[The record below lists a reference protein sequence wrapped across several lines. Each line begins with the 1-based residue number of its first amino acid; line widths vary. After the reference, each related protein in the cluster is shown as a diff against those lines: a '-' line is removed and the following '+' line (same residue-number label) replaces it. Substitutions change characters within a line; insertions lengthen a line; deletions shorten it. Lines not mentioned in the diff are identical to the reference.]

1 MNFSPVVLVASVA
14 ALACGPVS
22 AQPASAAAGAQ
33 HEHAMKGSAKK
44 LTDKQKM
51 ALAMSAGPKQV
62 SAAATIVD
70 LTEMDKP
77 VTLRKGSNGWA
88 CFYMPGETMCLDPV
102 WQKWAAAWMSKG
114 AFSTT
119 ETGVGYMLN
128 GDSGASNTD
137 PWADKQTADNHWVVS
152 PPHVMLL
159 LPDAKGLDAYPTEW
173 SGGGPWVMWKG
184 TPYAHVM
191 LPVSQTLGAK

>member
-1 MNFSPVVLVASVA
+1 MNVSPVIFLAGVAL
-14 ALACGPVS
+14 LASGPLS
-22 AQPASAAAGAQ
+22 AQPASAPAGAQ
-33 HEHAMKGSAKK
+33 HEHAMKGSPKK

-51 ALAMSAGPKQV
+51 AMAMSAGPKQV
-62 SAAATIVD
+62 SANASIVD

-77 VTLRKGSNGWA
+77 VTLRKGTNGWA
-88 CFYMPGETMCLDPV
+88 CFYMPSETMCLDPV

-114 AFSTT
+114 DFSTT
-119 ETGVGYMLN
+119 EIGVAYMLN
-128 GDSGASNTD
+128 GDNGASNTD
-137 PWADKQTADNHWVVS
+137 PWAEKQTADNQWVVA

-159 LPDAKGLDAYPTEW
+159 LPDAKALDAYPTDW

-191 LPVSQTLGAK
+191 LPVSQTRGAK